1 MSKQPSFKKLSY
13 NHQAMLKY
21 SALVFVSAL
30 YLPYLKLSTI
40 RVPLSAGE
48 QRDRGFIENLFTF
61 SLHPSF
67 SPPCVPAVLGCTASR
82 VQLRPCQ
89 NPIWNVSNTSLE
101 SNGFHWTE
109 LWPAVCRQSVT
120 YWWSRTPYVAFQIKW
135 YKECDSVEKH
145 LSLAI
150 FSTLH

>member
-1 MSKQPSFKKLSY
+1 MSHFCQTVCMLFRKTWCHVVQLLKELSLPVWSY
-13 NHQAMLKY
+13 CAPALSLCLS
-21 SALVFVSAL
+21 SAWLIL
-30 YLPYLKLSTI
+30 LTC
-40 RVPLSAGE
+40 
-48 QRDRGFIENLFTF
+48 
-61 SLHPSF
+61 SLHPSS
-67 SPPCVPAVLGCTASR
+67 SPLCVPATLGCTASW

-89 NPIWNVSNTSLE
+89 NPIWNVSSTSLE

>member
-1 MSKQPSFKKLSY
+1 MCNMRYVPSPLNSSPAAWGKRRHGMLQPQSTNFIEADITLFESPLWS
-13 NHQAMLKY
+13 HT
-21 SALVFVSAL
+21 VSA
-30 YLPYLKLSTI
+30 PPES
-40 RVPLSAGE
+40 RV
-48 QRDRGFIENLFTF
+48 TC
-61 SLHPSF
+61 SLHPS
-67 SPPCVPAVLGCTASR
+67 SSAPCVPAALGCTASW

-89 NPIWNVSNTSLE
+89 NPIWNMSSTSLE